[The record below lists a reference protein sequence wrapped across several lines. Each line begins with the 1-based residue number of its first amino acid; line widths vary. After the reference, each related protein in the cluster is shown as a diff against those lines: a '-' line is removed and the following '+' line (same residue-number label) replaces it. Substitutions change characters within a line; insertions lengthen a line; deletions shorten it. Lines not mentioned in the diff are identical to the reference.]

1 MCFVRLVLGSGGALL
16 AAVISLGGE
25 KKEEKERGAGGMK
38 GKLVV
43 DGPEGAELPTCEL
56 WRGVEWFCSVE
67 HRTGLGGVQSSLV
80 WGTGGPGRGDGV
92 L

>member
-56 WRGVEWFCSVE
+56 WRAALERSGVVLQCGAQNRPWGCAELPGVG
-67 HRTGLGGVQSSLV
+67 HGGTWQ
-80 WGTGGPGRGDGV
+80 R
-92 L
+92 